1 MFNVPKL
8 VNKQVYVPKI
18 NDLQQINL
26 FCNPNKELDLAASE
40 QSEADYVFAKMN
52 QNHLSALRY
61 AQT

>member
-8 VNKQVYVPKI
+8 VNKQVYVPQI

-26 FCNPNKELDLAASE
+26 FCNPNKELDLAANE

-52 QNHLSALRY
+52 QNHLVP
-61 AQT
+61 

>member
-8 VNKQVYVPKI
+8 VNKQVYVPQI

-52 QNHLSALRY
+52 QNHLVP
-61 AQT
+61 